1 MSGVSIYVG
10 RRLFSLE
17 AYRAELAAAA
27 AWMAE
32 RAGSMMDYVSQDDC
46 RSGKRRGKK
55 RRRRT
60 PPSLTLKSF
69 VLQEAEAVGRE
80 AKLRTATALGLRVVN
95 LQHDGVVVVGIEEG
109 GEDEVAR
116 AMSEAVTASSGYES
130 RVTIEKVRHVD
141 AID

>member
-1 MSGVSIYVG
+1 
-10 RRLFSLE
+10 
-17 AYRAELAAAA
+17 
-27 AWMAE
+27 
-32 RAGSMMDYVSQDDC
+32 MMDYVSQDDC

-60 PPSLTLKSF
+60 PPSLTLKSL

-95 LQHDGVVVVGIEEG
+95 LQHDGGVVVGIEEG

-116 AMSEAVTASSGYES
+116 AVSEAVTASSGYES